1 MSECCIPCTI
11 MTDRWRYHGWAI
23 EVIYVSVPKAENDGS
38 TAKQTN
44 KWIIKII
51 KMAAKHRERH

>member
-1 MSECCIPCTI
+1 